1 MSGGK
6 NINASFNGSIDNFN
20 LDVKFTMPIEGI
32 TALFGPSGCGK
43 TTILRCLAG
52 LNKLPGYLFFGDEV
66 WQNEN
71 QFINA
76 HERSIGYV
84 FQEANLFPHLSVRK
98 NLNYGAQRAKAHYLK
113 ERFHFNDVV
122 ELLGIQHLLERNTVS
137 LSGGERQRI
146 AIGRAILA
154 QPKFL
159 LMDEPL
165 SALDKVSKGNIFFCF
180 EKLQREFKLPILYVS
195 HDIDEVAKLSGH
207 IIALDNGKKITEG
220 PAIDVLAQLKL
231 STSLSARIVGH
242 DLEKKLTWVQYKEQ
256 KLSIP
261 LQDNPIGALL
271 KIDFQSY

>member
-6 NINASFNGSIDNFN
+6 NIKAFFNGSIDNFN

-165 SALDKVSKGNIFFCF
+165 SALD
-180 EKLQREFKLPILYVS
+180 
-195 HDIDEVAKLSGH
+195 
-207 IIALDNGKKITEG
+207 NGKKITEG
-220 PAIDVLAQLKL
+220 PAKDVLAQLKL

-256 KLSIP
+256 TLSIP